1 MIRSL
6 SNFSGLIGWRQG
18 LCPVT
23 LDAAN
28 LTSTSAQRFE
38 NYSALVNTA
47 TLYSVWPDY
56 DSTLD
61 SATLTTNFNEW
72 LAALQQSAIDQVM
85 HSIFAQ
91 NMDMLENTILYK
103 HEMDFSK
110 PIANATDFV
119 GFKIDVTRDRR
130 FVTIINSV
138 QATFDAAGT
147 VTLLLFNTSKKAPIQ
162 TKVITTVQDDTVQ
175 VELDWALDPAYSGNF
190 YIGYLTDGLVPQ
202 AYDRQY
208 ELANLPSALKY
219 SYFDEIIIPNHNT
232 LTLPDSSL
240 EQSSSKTFGLNFDV
254 SAFND
259 WTQIALSNKNQFL
272 QCIGMQVAVNVLD
285 TYINSPRSNREER
298 ISRAD
303 ARLALEGNTNAELG
317 LFTQGLRTRLQE
329 EVKNKRNLFIR
340 KSMVSR
346 GTLH

>member
-6 SNFSGLIGWRQG
+6 SNFTGQIGWLQG

-28 LTSTSAQRFE
+28 LASASAQTFE
-38 NYSALVNTA
+38 SYSALVNTQL
-47 TLYSVWPDY
+47 LYDVWPYY

-61 SATLTTNFNEW
+61 SATLTTNFNTW
-72 LAALQQSAIDQVM
+72 LLALQNNAIAQVM

-91 NMDMLENTILYK
+91 NMDLLENEILYK

-110 PIANATDFV
+110 TIANGTAFV

-130 FVTIINSV
+130 FVTIINTV

-162 TKVITTVQDDTVQ
+162 QQDITTVQDDTVEVQ
-175 VELDWALDPAYSGNF
+175 LDWALDPAYGGNF

-202 AYDRQY
+202 AYDRDF
-208 ELANLPSALKY
+208 ELANLPSAFKY
-219 SYFDEIIIPNHNT
+219 SYFDEITIPGHNT
-232 LTLPDSSL
+232 ATLPDSSL
-240 EQSSSKTFGLNFDV
+240 EQSSSSTFGLNFDV

-259 WTQIALSNKNQFL
+259 WTQIALSNKSQFL
-272 QCIGMQVAVNVLD
+272 ECIGMQVAVNALD
-285 TYINSPRSNREER
+285 AYINSPRSNRNER

-303 ARLALEGNTNAELG
+303 ARLALEGNNNPQLG
-317 LFTQGLRTRLQE
+317 LLTQGLRTRLQE
-329 EVKNKRNLFIR
+329 EVQNKRNLFVR

-346 GTLH
+346 ATLH